1 MKMEPHTVT
10 QFTWNNCFRNKLY
23 SNTYIEPLKV
33 TKFWSNLK
41 PKKLSHIP
49 SYKWRHNVRK
59 LYASPPSLALFTS
72 GMTNLLRQW
81 LKCVEAFDDML
92 YVERLG
98 GCRVL
103 RLFLTSFCSLS
114 HVFKA
119 IFRRSV
125 SKRETFS
132 ILGIDLNKGER
143 RASFGRMCHHCLCLP
158 PSFPSAT
165 HVASN
170 IYLAFLLSVP

>member
-1 MKMEPHTVT
+1 M
-10 QFTWNNCFRNKLY
+10 
-23 SNTYIEPLKV
+23 
-33 TKFWSNLK
+33 
-41 PKKLSHIP
+41 
-49 SYKWRHNVRK
+49 
-59 LYASPPSLALFTS
+59 SL
-72 GMTNLLRQW
+72 
-81 LKCVEAFDDML
+81 
-92 YVERLG
+92 
-98 GCRVL
+98 
-103 RLFLTSFCSLS
+103 
-114 HVFKA
+114 KA

-170 IYLAFLLSVP
+170 IYLAFCFVGPVRCLTETWNPFFSLRRSNVFSFTSNPTLNEARPVPFAKRYSTSEVATGPNTRTTSRYFLSILNVGTGRG